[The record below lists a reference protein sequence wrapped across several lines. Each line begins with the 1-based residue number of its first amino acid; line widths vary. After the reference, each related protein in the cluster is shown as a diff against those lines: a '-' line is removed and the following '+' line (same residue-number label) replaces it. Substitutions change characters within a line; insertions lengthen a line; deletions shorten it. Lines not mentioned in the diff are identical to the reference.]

1 MKKRLFALALIC
13 GLLLTL
19 PGCAAM
25 LNREYSFSTP
35 HTDYPVSDKSAV
47 LQVENYQGLVN
58 AILYF
63 VTEHKDTGIVHLTYA
78 QDEARVDS
86 ELEAACREVCGE
98 DPLGAYAVE
107 DIQYVSQRM
116 SAYFEVTAS
125 ITYAHSEEEVSA
137 ITPVAGS
144 SAIRQ
149 TVSAAMTAFA
159 DRCVFRVSYFTGDV
173 LSLRQLVRQTWLDT
187 PLALAGPQTDI
198 TLYPNSGTSRIVEIA
213 LIWPQDAA
221 ALAEQSMRLEQR
233 ALELL
238 EQANLSPESL
248 TPEVLLNI
256 LKRAAVYD
264 PEGES
269 TAYAV
274 LVDGAGNALGFAQ
287 ALRLLCQLTDLEAT
301 VVEGRLDGESQF
313 WLIVNT
319 PDGYR
324 HLAPTLS
331 QPVYATDDEFT
342 EAGYVWEISRYPA
355 CVEYTP
361 ASDPEGPENPEGPES
376 SEDPEGSENSED
388 PENPKNAEDPENPD
402 ASESPQSDEE
412 EAGETQTPEAEASG
426 KARIGG

>member
-1 MKKRLFALALIC
+1 MKKRLFVFALIC

-25 LNREYSFSTP
+25 LNREYSFSTI
-35 HTDYPVSDKSAV
+35 HADYPVSDKSAV
-47 LQVENYQGLVN
+47 LQAENYQGLVN

-63 VTEHKDTGIVHLTYA
+63 VTEHKDSGIVHLTYA

-107 DIQYVSQRM
+107 DIQYASQHM
-116 SAYFEVTAS
+116 TAYYEVTVS

-137 ITPVAGS
+137 IVPVAGS

-187 PLALAGPQTDI
+187 PLALAGPKPDI
-198 TLYPNSGTSRIVEIA
+198 TLYPHSGTSRIVEVA

-221 ALAEQSMRLEQR
+221 ALAEQSQRLEQR

-238 EQANLSPESL
+238 ERADLSPENL
-248 TPEVLLNI
+248 TPEVLLGI
-256 LKRAAVYD
+256 LKRTAAYD

-274 LVDGAGNALGFAQ
+274 LVDGRGNALGFAQ

-301 VVEGRLDGESQF
+301 VVEGRLNSETQF

-324 HLAPTLS
+324 HLDPTLT
-331 QPVYATDDEFT
+331 QPVYATDDAFT
-342 EAGYVWEISRYPA
+342 EAGYTWDTNRYPA

-361 ASDPEGPENPEGPES
+361 PPD
-376 SEDPEGSENSED
+376 SEDP
-388 PENPKNAEDPENPD
+388 EDPENPD
-402 ASESPQSDEE
+402 GSESPQAEE
-412 EAGETQTPEAEASG
+412 EDGEAQDGPETDKPASD
-426 KARIGG
+426 A

>member
-1 MKKRLFALALIC
+1 MKKRLFVFALIC

-25 LNREYSFSTP
+25 LNREYSFSTI
-35 HTDYPVSDKSAV
+35 HADYPVSDKSAV
-47 LQVENYQGLVN
+47 LQAENYQGLVN

-63 VTEHKDTGIVHLTYA
+63 VTEHKDSGIVHLTYA

-107 DIQYVSQRM
+107 DIQYASQHM
-116 SAYFEVTAS
+116 TAYYEVTVS

-137 ITPVAGS
+137 IVPVAGS

-159 DRCVFRVSYFTGDV
+159 DKCVFRVSYFTGDV

-187 PLALAGPQTDI
+187 PLALAGPKPEI
-198 TLYPNSGTSRIVEIA
+198 TLYPNSGTSRIVEVA
-213 LIWPQDAA
+213 LIWPQDPA
-221 ALAEQSMRLEQR
+221 ALAEQGQKLEQR

-238 EQANLSPESL
+238 EQADLSPENL
-248 TPEVLLNI
+248 TPEVLLKI
-256 LKRAAVYD
+256 LKDAAVYD

-274 LVDGAGNALGFAQ
+274 LVDGRGNALGFAQ

-301 VVEGRLDGESQF
+301 VVEGRLEDERQF

-324 HLAPTLS
+324 HLDPTLS
-331 QPVYATDDEFT
+331 QPVYATDDAFT
-342 EAGYVWEISRYPA
+342 EAGYTWDIDRYPA

-361 ASDPEGPENPEGPES
+361 APDPE
-376 SEDPEGSENSED
+376 D
-388 PENPKNAEDPENPD
+388 PD
-402 ASESPQSDEE
+402 ASESPQTDE
-412 EAGETQTPEAEASG
+412 EAGETQDGSEPPEGQE
-426 KARIGG
+426 KPTNRE

>member
-13 GLLLTL
+13 GLLLAL

-35 HTDYPVSDKSAV
+35 HTEYPVSDKSAV
-47 LQVENYQGLVN
+47 LQAENYQGLVN

-86 ELEAACREVCGE
+86 DLAAACREICGE

-107 DIQYVSQRM
+107 DIQYTSQRM
-116 SAYFEVTAS
+116 TAYYEVTVS
-125 ITYAHSEEEVSA
+125 ITYAHSVEEVSA
-137 ITPVAGS
+137 IVPVAGS

-159 DRCVFRVSYFTGDV
+159 DKCVFRVSYFTGDV

-187 PLALAGPQTDI
+187 PLALAGPKANI

-221 ALAEQSMRLEQR
+221 ALAEQSLRLEQR

-238 EQANLSPESL
+238 EQADLSPENL
-248 TPEVLLNI
+248 TPELLLGI
-256 LKRAAVYD
+256 LKDAAVYD

-274 LVDGAGNALGFAQ
+274 LVDGNGNALGFAQ
-287 ALRLLCQLTDLEAT
+287 ALRLLYQLTDLEAT
-301 VVEGRLDGESQF
+301 VVEGSLDGEKQF

-324 HLAPTLS
+324 HLDPTLS
-331 QPVYATDDEFT
+331 QPIYATDNDFT
-342 EAGYVWEISRYPA
+342 EAGYTWDINRYPA

-361 ASDPEGPENPEGPES
+361 SPDPE
-376 SEDPEGSENSED
+376 D
-388 PENPKNAEDPENPD
+388 PD
-402 ASESPQSDEE
+402 ASESPQTDEE
-412 EAGETQTPEAEASG
+412 ADDGQSGPEAEEESTGKDRSG
-426 KARIGG
+426 G

>member
-1 MKKRLFALALIC
+1 MKKRLFPLTLISC
-13 GLLLTL
+13 LLLAL

-25 LNREYSFSTP
+25 LNREYSYSTP

-47 LQVENYQGLVN
+47 LQAENHQGLVN

-116 SAYFEVTAS
+116 TAYYEVTAS

-137 ITPVAGS
+137 IVPVAGS

-149 TVSAAMTAFA
+149 TVSAAMSAFA

-173 LSLRQLVRQTWLDT
+173 FSLRQLVRQTWLDT
-187 PLALAGPQTDI
+187 PLALAGPKVDI

-213 LIWPQDAA
+213 LIWPQEAA
-221 ALAEQSMRLEQR
+221 ALAEQSLRLEQR

-238 EQANLSPESL
+238 EQADLSPESL
-248 TPEVLLNI
+248 TPEVLLGI
-256 LKRAAVYD
+256 LKHAAAYD

-274 LVDGAGNALGFAQ
+274 LVDGSGDALGFAQ

-301 VVEGRLDGESQF
+301 VVEGSLNGEKQF
-313 WLIVNT
+313 WLNVST

-324 HLAPTLS
+324 HLDPTLS
-331 QPVYATDDEFT
+331 QPVYATDDSFT
-342 EAGYVWEISRYPA
+342 EAGYTWDISRYPA

-361 ASDPEGPENPEGPES
+361 APDPENPEDPDAPES
-376 SEDPEGSENSED
+376 PPE
-388 PENPKNAEDPENPD
+388 
-402 ASESPQSDEE
+402 DEE
-412 EAGETQTPEAEASG
+412 TVQTGETQNGPETEAEPSG
-426 KARIGG
+426 KDQGG

>member
-1 MKKRLFALALIC
+1 MKKRLFALALIFC
-13 GLLLTL
+13 LLPALS
-19 PGCAAM
+19 GCAAM

-35 HTDYPVSDKSAV
+35 HTEYPISDKSAV
-47 LQVENYQGLVN
+47 LQAENYQGLVN

-86 ELEAACREVCGE
+86 DLAAACREICGE

-107 DIQYVSQRM
+107 DIQYTSQRM
-116 SAYFEVTAS
+116 TAYYEVTVS
-125 ITYAHSEEEVSA
+125 ITYAHSVEEVSA
-137 ITPVAGS
+137 IVPVAGS

-159 DRCVFRVSYFTGDV
+159 DKCVFRVSYFTGDV

-187 PLALAGPQTDI
+187 PLALAGPKANI

-221 ALAEQSMRLEQR
+221 ALAEQSLRLEQR

-238 EQANLSPESL
+238 EQADLSPENL
-248 TPEVLLNI
+248 TPELLLGI
-256 LKRAAVYD
+256 LKDAAVYD

-274 LVDGAGNALGFAQ
+274 LVDGNGNALGFAQ
-287 ALRLLCQLTDLEAT
+287 ALRLLYQLTDLEAT
-301 VVEGRLDGESQF
+301 VVEGSLDGEKQF

-324 HLAPTLS
+324 HLDPTLS
-331 QPVYATDDEFT
+331 QPIYATDNDFT
-342 EAGYVWEISRYPA
+342 EAGYTWDINRYPA

-361 ASDPEGPENPEGPES
+361 SPDPE
-376 SEDPEGSENSED
+376 D
-388 PENPKNAEDPENPD
+388 PD
-402 ASESPQSDEE
+402 ASESPQTDEE
-412 EAGETQTPEAEASG
+412 TDDGQSGPEAEEESTGKDRSG
-426 KARIGG
+426 G

>member
-1 MKKRLFALALIC
+1 MKKRLFAFALIC
-13 GLLLTL
+13 GLLLAL
-19 PGCAAM
+19 PGCATM
-25 LNREYSFSTP
+25 LNREYSYSTP

-47 LQVENYQGLVN
+47 LQAENYQGLVN

-107 DIQYVSQRM
+107 DIQYASQRM
-116 SAYFEVTAS
+116 TAYYEVTAS

-137 ITPVAGS
+137 IVPVAGS

-149 TVSAAMTAFA
+149 TVSAAMSAFA

-187 PLALAGPQTDI
+187 PLALAGPKADI

-221 ALAEQSMRLEQR
+221 ALAEQSLRLEQR

-238 EQANLSPESL
+238 EQADLSPEGL
-248 TPEVLLNI
+248 TPEVLLGI
-256 LKRAAVYD
+256 LKHAAVYD

-274 LVDGAGNALGFAQ
+274 LVDGTGDALGFAQ

-301 VVEGRLDGESQF
+301 VVEGSLNGEKRF

-324 HLAPTLS
+324 HLDPTLS
-331 QPVYATDDEFT
+331 QPVYATDDSFT
-342 EAGYVWEISRYPA
+342 ESGYTWDISRYPA

-361 ASDPEGPENPEGPES
+361 AP
-376 SEDPEGSENSED
+376 D
-388 PENPKNAEDPENPD
+388 PENPENPD
-402 ASESPQSDEE
+402 ASESPQG
-412 EAGETQTPEAEASG
+412 AGEAEQTGEAQDKPEA
-426 KARIGG
+426 